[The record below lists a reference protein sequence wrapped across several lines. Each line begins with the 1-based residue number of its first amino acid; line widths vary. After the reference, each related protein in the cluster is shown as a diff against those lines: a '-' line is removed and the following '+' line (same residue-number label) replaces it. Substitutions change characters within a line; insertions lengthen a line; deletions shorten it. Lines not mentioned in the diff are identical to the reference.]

1 MTQAPIRTLQLA
13 GFMLLGLSAAS
24 ALAED
29 ITFVSQGGAY
39 QEAQSKAILEPAAK
53 KLGLTLKQDS
63 SPKAYPI
70 IKTQVESGKVSWDV
84 VDLPTGDCIRG
95 EQEGLFE
102 KLDLA
107 LIPNA
112 VQLPA
117 ELKDD
122 YSVGYISYSTVMAY
136 RTDAFK
142 GDKVPKTWA
151 DFWDTET
158 FPGQRSLRNLPRP
171 TLEIAL
177 MADGVPP
184 DQLYPLDVERA
195 FKKLEQIKP
204 HIATWWTS
212 GGQSAQLIS
221 DGEVDLIQ
229 AWNGRISAVQGRR
242 CAGGFRLQP
251 GGAGNQFAVRA
262 QGLGAQGRSDEVR
275 QRGDRRQAAGRPAA
289 DHRLRPTQPRSIQGW
304 HDPRRTWGQAA
315 VFPRE
320 HQPSGAAVVQV
331 VGLRRGRESRRTL
344 AGLRAEEITRLPPR
358 PALGHKAARRAQDM
372 PPALANSQ

>member
-1 MTQAPIRTLQLA
+1 MTTSRIRALQIA
-13 GFMLLGLSAAS
+13 GFTLLTVSAS
-24 ALAED
+24 VALAED

-70 IKTQVESGKVSWDV
+70 IKTQVQSGKVSWDV
-84 VDLPTGDCIRG
+84 VDLPTGDCLRG

-102 KLDLA
+102 KLDLK

-112 VQLPA
+112 AQLPP

-122 YSVGYISYSTVMAY
+122 YSVGYISYSTVLAY

-142 GDKVPKTWA
+142 GKDVPKTWA
-151 DFWDTET
+151 DFWDTDK

-177 MADGVPP
+177 MADGVAP
-184 DQLYPLDVERA
+184 DKLYPLDVDRA

-204 HIATWWTS
+204 DISTWWTS

-221 DGEVDLIQ
+221 DGEVDMIQ
-229 AWNGRISAVQGRR
+229 AWNGRITAVQ
-242 CAGGFRLQP
+242 AGGAPVAFDYNQGVLETNSLCVLKGTPHKDAAMKFVNEAIDAKLQAALP
-251 GGAGNQFAVRA
+251 LIIDYGPLNPEAFKTGTIPAERA
-262 QGLGAQGRSDEVR
+262 AKLPSSPQNIS
-275 QRGDRRQAAGRPAA
+275 RQALLSSKWWASEAG
-289 DHRLRPTQPRSIQGW
+289 
-304 HDPRRTWGQAA
+304 
-315 VFPRE
+315 VK
-320 HQPSGAAVVQV
+320 
-331 VGLRRGRESRRTL
+331 
-344 AGLRAEEITRLPPR
+344 AEERWLSFVQ
-358 PALGHKAARRAQDM
+358 KQ
-372 PPALANSQ
+372 

>member
-1 MTQAPIRTLQLA
+1 MTISTLRTLQLSTLAVLIGSASLAQA
-13 GFMLLGLSAAS
+13 GES
-24 ALAED
+24 

-70 IKTQVESGKVSWDV
+70 IKTQVQSGNVSWDV

-112 VQLPA
+112 AQLPA
-117 ELKDD
+117 PLKDD
-122 YSVGYISYSTVMAY
+122 YSVGYISYSTVLAY
-136 RTDAFK
+136 RTDAF
-142 GDKVPKTWA
+142 DPASAPKSWA
-151 DFWDTET
+151 DFWNTDKY
-158 FPGQRSLRNLPRP
+158 PGERSLRNLPRP

-177 MADGVPP
+177 LADGVAP
-184 DQLYPLDVERA
+184 DQLYPLDVDRA

-221 DGEVDLIQ
+221 DGEVDMIQ
-229 AWNGRISAVQGRR
+229 AWNGRISAVQADGAPVAFNYDQGILETNSLCVLKGSKHRD
-242 CAGGFRLQP
+242 AAMKFVNELIDARLQAALPMIIDYGPLNPKAFETGVIPAKRAEQLPSSP
-251 GGAGNQFAVRA
+251 GNMQ
-262 QGLGAQGRSDEVR
+262 
-275 QRGDRRQAAGRPAA
+275 RQALLSAQWWASDAG
-289 DHRLRPTQPRSIQGW
+289 
-304 HDPRRTWGQAA
+304 
-315 VFPRE
+315 VK
-320 HQPSGAAVVQV
+320 
-331 VGLRRGRESRRTL
+331 
-344 AGLRAEEITRLPPR
+344 AEERWLSFVQ
-358 PALGHKAARRAQDM
+358 KQ
-372 PPALANSQ
+372 

>member
-1 MTQAPIRTLQLA
+1 MTASSIRTFKLA
-13 GFMLLGLSAAS
+13 SLAILTSCAS
-24 ALAED
+24 MAFAED

-70 IKTQVESGKVSWDV
+70 IKTQIESGKVTWDV

-112 VQLPA
+112 AHLPA
-117 ELKDD
+117 DLKDD
-122 YSVGYISYSTVMAY
+122 YSVGYISYSTVLAY
-136 RTDAFK
+136 RTDAFNGK
-142 GDKVPKTWA
+142 PVPKTWA
-151 DFWDTET
+151 DFWDTKK

-177 MADGVPP
+177 MADGVAP
-184 DQLYPLDVERA
+184 DKLYPLDVERA
-195 FKKLEQIKP
+195 FKKLEEIKP

-221 DGEVDLIQ
+221 DGEVDMIQ
-229 AWNGRISAVQGRR
+229 AWNGRISAVQADGAPVAFDYNQGVLETNSL
-242 CAGGFRLQP
+242 CVLKGSPHKDAAMKFVNEAIDAKLQAALP
-251 GGAGNQFAVRA
+251 LIIDYGPLNPEAFKTGTIPAERA
-262 QGLGAQGRSDEVR
+262 AKLPSAPANIS
-275 QRGDRRQAAGRPAA
+275 RQALLSAKWWASQEG
-289 DHRLRPTQPRSIQGW
+289 
-304 HDPRRTWGQAA
+304 
-315 VFPRE
+315 VK
-320 HQPSGAAVVQV
+320 
-331 VGLRRGRESRRTL
+331 
-344 AGLRAEEITRLPPR
+344 AEERW
-358 PALGHKAARRAQDM
+358 
-372 PPALANSQ
+372 LAFVQKK

>member
-1 MTQAPIRTLQLA
+1 MTASQIRALQIA
-13 GFMLLGLSAAS
+13 GFALLTSGAGV

-70 IKTQVESGKVSWDV
+70 IKTQVQSGKITWDV

-102 KLDLA
+102 KLDLK

-112 VQLPA
+112 AQLPP

-122 YSVGYISYSTVMAY
+122 YSVGYISYSTVLAY

-142 GDKVPKTWA
+142 GKDVPKTWA
-151 DFWDTET
+151 DFWDTKKY
-158 FPGQRSLRNLPRP
+158 PGQRSLRNLPRP

-177 MADGVPP
+177 MADGVAP
-184 DQLYPLDVERA
+184 DKLYPLDVDRA
-195 FKKLEQIKP
+195 FKKLEEIKP
-204 HIATWWTS
+204 HISTWWTS

-221 DGEVDLIQ
+221 DGEVDMIQ
-229 AWNGRISAVQGRR
+229 AWNGRITAVQADGAPVAFDYNEGVLETNSL
-242 CAGGFRLQP
+242 CVLKGTPHKDAAMKFVNEAIDAKLQAALHLLIDYGP
-251 GGAGNQFAVRA
+251 LNPEAFKTGSIPAERA
-262 QGLGAQGRSDEVR
+262 AKLPSSPENIA
-275 QRGDRRQAAGRPAA
+275 RQALLSSKWWASEAG
-289 DHRLRPTQPRSIQGW
+289 
-304 HDPRRTWGQAA
+304 
-315 VFPRE
+315 VK
-320 HQPSGAAVVQV
+320 
-331 VGLRRGRESRRTL
+331 
-344 AGLRAEEITRLPPR
+344 AEERWLSFVQ
-358 PALGHKAARRAQDM
+358 KQ
-372 PPALANSQ
+372 

>member
-1 MTQAPIRTLQLA
+1 MTQTRANVFTLASLA
-13 GFMLLGLSAAS
+13 LLISGPSQAF
-24 ALAED
+24 AED

-53 KLGLTLKQDS
+53 ALGLTLKQDS

-84 VDLPTGDCIRG
+84 VDLPTGDCLRG

-112 VQLPA
+112 AQLPA
-117 ELKDD
+117 TLKDD
-122 YSVGYISYSTVMAY
+122 YSVGYISYSTVLAY

-142 GDKVPKTWA
+142 PGEAPKTWA
-151 DFWDTET
+151 DFWDTQK

-171 TLEIAL
+171 TLEVAL
-177 MADGVPP
+177 MADGVPA
-184 DQLYPLDVERA
+184 DKLYPLDVDRA

-204 HIATWWTS
+204 NIATWWTS

-229 AWNGRISAVQGRR
+229 AWNGRISAVQ
-242 CAGGFRLQP
+242 
-251 GGAGNQFAVRA
+251 
-262 QGLGAQGRSDEVR
+262 
-275 QRGDRRQAAGRPAA
+275 AAGAPVAF
-289 DHRLRPTQPRSIQGW
+289 DYNQGVLETNSLCVLKGT
-304 HDPRRTWGQAA
+304 P
-315 VFPRE
+315 
-320 HQPSGAAVVQV
+320 
-331 VGLRRGRESRRTL
+331 
-344 AGLRAEEITRLPPR
+344 
-358 PALGHKAARRAQDM
+358 HKAAAMKFVNEAISATLQAALPMIIDYGPLNPKAFETGTIPAERQAKLPSAPANMARQALLSAQWW
-372 PPALANSQ
+372 ASEAGIKAEERWLSFVQKK